1 MTGKQITTGNNGNA
15 GRDVH
20 AGGGNLRDQE
30 RRHRLLRGFQTAILL
45 LSVGLI
51 GFISYDTFRD
61 VPLLENRAYMT
72 YQLIVCLVFMADF
85 FVELK
90 LTPSSGR
97 RRYLRHRWFFLLI
110 SIPWLNVLALL
121 QVPITPAV
129 LYLLKLLPLARCAL
143 AIAIVIGYITR
154 SRIAGLFLTYV
165 TIMVLAVYFSSLT
178 FYICESPVNPW
189 VENFGEAFYW
199 CCMQTTTIGC
209 EQSPVTLAGKLLA
222 VLLSLLGIVMFPLF
236 TVYLSS
242 LIQKRRKIMLNKLNF
257 SGDGVKI
264 DKSSA
269 DLLSHVAEKV
279 VEAPG
284 NH

>member
-1 MTGKQITTGNNGNA
+1 M
-15 GRDVH
+15 
-20 AGGGNLRDQE
+20 
-30 RRHRLLRGFQTAILL
+30 
-45 LSVGLI
+45 
-51 GFISYDTFRD
+51 
-61 VPLLENRAYMT
+61 
-72 YQLIVCLVFMADF
+72 
-85 FVELK
+85 
-90 LTPSSGR
+90 
-97 RRYLRHRWFFLLI
+97 
-110 SIPWLNVLALL
+110 LALL
-121 QVPITPAV
+121 QVPITPGV

-242 LIQKRRKIMLNKLNF
+242 LIQKRRKTMLNKLNF

-269 DLLSHVAEKV
+269 GRLSHVAEKV
-279 VEAPG
+279 VEAPE